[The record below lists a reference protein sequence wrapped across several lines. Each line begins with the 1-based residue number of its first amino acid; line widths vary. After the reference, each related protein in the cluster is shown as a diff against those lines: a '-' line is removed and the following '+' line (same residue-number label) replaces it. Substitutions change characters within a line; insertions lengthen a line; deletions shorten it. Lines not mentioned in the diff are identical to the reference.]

1 MSRHLYFVC
10 PTDNLEKLIE
20 EKYPQENYYLTSL
33 GNSIKFSNDFIVE
46 INGLIEAKGIEKV
59 TFVLSKN
66 NHFILDGIKSKQFSK
81 IRELK
86 EFYAI
91 ISEKKNDCSKSY
103 KEENIQTL
111 ITSYFLNLKIKELS
125 LNLFNW
131 ISPKVDI
138 DAKLYNKEKNSFSQ
152 VQIDLLEPSS
162 LFLN

>member
-66 NHFILDGIKSKQFSK
+66 NHFILD
-81 IRELK
+81 
-86 EFYAI
+86 
-91 ISEKKNDCSKSY
+91 
-103 KEENIQTL
+103 
-111 ITSYFLNLKIKELS
+111 LS
-125 LNLFNW
+125 L
-131 ISPKVDI
+131 IHI
-138 DAKLYNKEKNSFSQ
+138 
-152 VQIDLLEPSS
+152 
-162 LFLN
+162 